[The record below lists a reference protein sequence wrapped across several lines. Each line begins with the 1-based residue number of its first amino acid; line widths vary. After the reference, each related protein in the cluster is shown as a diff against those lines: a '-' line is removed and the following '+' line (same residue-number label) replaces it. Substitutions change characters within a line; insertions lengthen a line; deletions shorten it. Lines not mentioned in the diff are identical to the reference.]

1 MVAALNAARWWN
13 LPDVLSQDSPAWK
26 KWISRCGARYGAATR
41 VDLLHRH
48 LGLAAVSIVPEAYTI
63 EDCLR
68 QGVPIEA
75 TIWEPSE
82 GLHAILLVPG
92 LDARRRLCV
101 VVLGMIRKKRKSE
114 RQGAGS
120 DRQKRALVVGHE
132 YVQVRMSVERLL
144 ADYCFPIGNPN
155 RSFRALVPWGDITG
169 EGTLT
174 ALRWLHDYSGGLHEN
189 SERIDGKKRKSCK
202 AVVG

>member
-26 KWISRCGARYGAATR
+26 KWIARCGARYGAATR
-41 VDLLHRH
+41 VDLLHRR
-48 LGLAAVSIVPEAYTI
+48 LGLAAVSIVPEAYAI

-68 QGVPIEA
+68 QGVPVEA

-82 GLHAILLVPG
+82 GLHAILLVSG
-92 LDARRRLCV
+92 LDARRRPCAV
-101 VVLGMIRKKRKSE
+101 ALGMIRKKRKPG
-114 RQGAGS
+114 RQNAGV
-120 DRQKRALVVGHE
+120 DRQKHASVVGRE

-155 RSFRALVPWGDITG
+155 RCFRALVPWGNLEG
-169 EGTLT
+169 E
-174 ALRWLHDYSGGLHEN
+174 
-189 SERIDGKKRKSCK
+189 
-202 AVVG
+202 VG